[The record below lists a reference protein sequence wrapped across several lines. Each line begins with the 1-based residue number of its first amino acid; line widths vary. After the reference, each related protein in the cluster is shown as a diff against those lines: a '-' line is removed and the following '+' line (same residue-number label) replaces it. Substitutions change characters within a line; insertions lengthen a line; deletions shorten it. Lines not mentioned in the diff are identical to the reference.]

1 MNKEIRKRKRTF
13 LAVCLALVVV
23 LLQLTPV
30 NVLAATYQLS
40 GYNSDQI
47 EPDTDMFQ
55 PEDVIKFKHDYG
67 AAGTTTIENAVDCAV
82 AFASA
87 TAVTGISRDT

>member
-47 EPDTDMFQ
+47 EPGTDMFQ

-67 AAGTTTIENAVDCAV
+67 AAGTTTIKYNDVSVKD
-82 AFASA
+82 S
-87 TAVTGISRDT
+87 

>member
-47 EPDTDMFQ
+47 EPDTDIVRHHI
-55 PEDVIKFKHDYG
+55 EDELPDFYRIRK
-67 AAGTTTIENAVDCAV
+67 
-82 AFASA
+82 
-87 TAVTGISRDT
+87 